1 MRMKMRT
8 ACMIQAAIVI
18 IVIQVFTYNL
28 FPTCANMNDNAW
40 ERCDARKGCHFEIPD
55 GREGDISRIE

>member
-1 MRMKMRT
+1 
-8 ACMIQAAIVI
+8 MIQAAIVI

-28 FPTCANMNDNAW
+28 FRVCASMNDNAW